1 MNIICSDC
9 FSEAE
14 CGWCEFTDEGSEL
27 NPKCCRLKEDCSFG
41 KTTSANRDTCDGKIT
56 FITWFVTRLTRQVP
70 LVEQELLTL
79 PEHPSSPMDFSGVHV
94 CPFVFW
100 LLCCLSFNLRILI
113 SFLLFSSSSYNFIL
127 IVQWT

>member
-41 KTTSANRDTCDGKIT
+41 KTTSTNRDTCDGKIT
-56 FITWFVTRLTRQVP
+56 FTARFVTRITRQVP

-79 PEHPSSPMDFSGVHV
+79 TEHPNSPMYFSGVHAN
-94 CPFVFW
+94 VF
-100 LLCCLSFNLRILI
+100 LGVTI
-113 SFLLFSSSSYNFIL
+113 
-127 IVQWT
+127 